1 MNVCESFGNTWLIV
15 VCVSLWVI
23 SVVMNSFPWH
33 WCTVHSMDD
42 ELKRVVTKRH
52 NERRKALAYSNEDGI
67 VVATIRALLRW
78 SRYYWPFER
87 LMDCVLSFSSDTR
100 IEPDIRYR
108 KGVEMMWFLWTL
120 VLATVYAVCVASEP
134 GVVALA
140 LLAGLCAFRVVD
152 ISATAVMLH
161 FLQKYETKARA
172 HALLLTILGYVQV
185 AICFGVL
192 YLVAAHFFDDCF
204 AIELREYPMKA
215 FYFSALTISTLGMQN
230 TGPLHE
236 FGQALQVTEVGVGL
250 LLVVVAIQR
259 VITATS

>member
-1 MNVCESFGNTWLIV
+1 MNVCESFGNTLLIV

-23 SVVMNSFPWH
+23 SVVVNSFPWH
-33 WCTVHSMDD
+33 WCTVHSMDT
-42 ELKRVVTKRH
+42 ELKRVVIERQD
-52 NERRKALAYSNEDGI
+52 ERRAALAYSNEDGI

-87 LMDCVLSFSSDTR
+87 LMGCVLWFSSDTR
-100 IEPDIRYR
+100 IGPDVRYR

-120 VLATVYAVCVASEP
+120 VLASVYAVCVASGP
-134 GVVALA
+134 GIVALG
-140 LLAGLCAFRVVD
+140 LLASLCAFRVAD

-185 AICFGVL
+185 AICFAVL
-192 YLVAAHFFDDCF
+192 YLAAAHNDCF
-204 AIELREYPMKA
+204 GSDLREYPMKA